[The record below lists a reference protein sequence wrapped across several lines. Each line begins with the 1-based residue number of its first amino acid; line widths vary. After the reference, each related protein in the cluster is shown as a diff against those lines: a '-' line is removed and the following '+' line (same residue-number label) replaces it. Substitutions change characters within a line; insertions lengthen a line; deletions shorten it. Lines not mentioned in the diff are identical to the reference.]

1 MGIYI
6 FVPEAWT
13 AVNRDVLVSLL
24 ETVVFANI
32 VQIVTSDD
40 DRAHHLVLNDDAG
53 KNTASDRD
61 VAGEWTL
68 LVDVCALN
76 CLKIKYHTVRS
87 LV

>member
-1 MGIYI
+1 M
-6 FVPEAWT
+6 
-13 AVNRDVLVSLL
+13 NRDVLVSLL
-24 ETVVFANI
+24 ETVVFANV

-76 CLKIKYHTVRS
+76 CLKIKEHSFRS
-87 LV
+87 LI